1 MGARGRR
8 HQAVTGL
15 GRPLC
20 QGCIMLGDGMHL
32 IPYVLVLASSGFIY
46 IAVSDLMPQMQR
58 RATVRES
65 IPQFVLIALGVGIVL
80 VLTHRF
86 HLH

>member
-1 MGARGRR
+1 
-8 HQAVTGL
+8 L
-15 GRPLC
+15 
-20 QGCIMLGDGMHL
+20 
-32 IPYVLVLASSGFIY
+32 
-46 IAVSDLMPQMQR
+46 
-58 RATVRES
+58 RES